1 MKRRKGLSLM
11 MGLLLVA
18 SLLLAGC
25 GPQEEGAGAEGSGSE
40 EKPEKLVVWANNDPI
55 QLKNTR
61 KLAKEYE
68 KESGIKVEVVPVD
81 LLKQQEKL
89 ALDGPAGKGADLV
102 TWPHDQLGEA
112 VIKGLVRPLEVGEDV
127 TGQFSE
133 SAVQALTYDGQV
145 YGLPYVT
152 ESIALIYNK
161 KLMPEPPESF
171 DELIDFARKNTKPA
185 EKEYGLL
192 YEGANFY
199 YSYFL
204 IDAMGGYIFKEDSGK
219 VNTEELGLNN
229 EGAKKA
235 LKMLQGWYKEKL
247 LPVKV
252 TADTVNGLFKEGK
265 AAAVINGP
273 WAVKDYEQAGIDFA
287 VAPLPSFDGKHP
299 RTFIGVKGW
308 YVSAYSK
315 NPTWAT
321 DLMKFFTSKE
331 SLLLRFQETGEIP
344 PRKDLLE
351 DPVIKDDPVVNG
363 FAQQA
368 SRGTPMPN
376 VPEMGQVWEP
386 IGNAITFVAQGK
398 QSPEQA
404 LDDAVKMIREKIQ
417 AQKQ

>member
-1 MKRRKGLSLM
+1 MKRRKGLSLL
-11 MGLLLVA
+11 MGLVLV
-18 SLLLAGC
+18 LGLLAGC
-25 GPQEEGAGAEGSGSE
+25 GPREEGAGAGGGGSE

-127 TGQFSE
+127 TGQYSE

-161 KLMPEPPESF
+161 KLMPEPPETF
-171 DELIDFARKNTKPA
+171 DELIDFARKNTNPS
-185 EKEYGLL
+185 EKRYGLL

-204 IDAMGGYIFKEDSGK
+204 IDAMGGYIFKDDGGM
-219 VNTEELGLNN
+219 VNTEDLGLNN

-235 LKMLQGWYKEKL
+235 LRTLQEWYKEKL

-273 WAVKDYEQAGIDFA
+273 WAVKDYEQAGVDFA
-287 VAPLPSFDGKHP
+287 VAPLPAIDGKNP

-321 DLMKFFTSKE
+321 DLMKHFTSKE
-331 SLLLRFQETGEIP
+331 SLLLRFRETGEIP

-351 DPVIKDDPVVNG
+351 DPVIKEDPVVNG
-363 FAQQA
+363 FA
-368 SRGTPMPN
+368 SRP
-376 VPEMGQVWEP
+376 
-386 IGNAITFVAQGK
+386 AA
-398 QSPEQA
+398 A
-404 LDDAVKMIREKIQ
+404 LRCPTCRKWARSG
-417 AQKQ
+417 

>member
-1 MKRRKGLSLM
+1 MKRRKGLSLL
-11 MGLLLVA
+11 MGLVLV
-18 SLLLAGC
+18 LGLLAGC
-25 GPQEEGAGAEGSGSE
+25 GPREEETGAGGGGSE

-68 KESGIKVEVVPVD
+68 EKSGIKVEVVPVD

-161 KLMPEPPESF
+161 KLMPEPPETF
-171 DELIDFARKNTKPA
+171 DELIDFARKNTNPS
-185 EKEYGLL
+185 EKRYGLL

-204 IDAMGGYIFKEDSGK
+204 IDAMGGYIFKDDGGK

-235 LKMLQGWYKEKL
+235 LRTLQEWYKEKL

-287 VAPLPSFDGKHP
+287 VAPLPAIDGKHP

-321 DLMKFFTSKE
+321 DLMKFFTGKE

-351 DPVIKDDPVVNG
+351 DPVIKDDSVVNG

-398 QSPEQA
+398 QSPEKA

>member
-11 MGLLLVA
+11 MGLLLDA

-25 GPQEEGAGAEGSGSE
+25 GPREEEPGAGGGGSE

-68 KESGIKVEVVPVD
+68 EKSGIKVEVVPVD

-102 TWPHDQLGEA
+102 TWPHDQLGDA

-171 DELIDFARKNTKPA
+171 DELIDFARKNTEPA
-185 EKEYGLL
+185 EKKYGLL
-192 YEGANFY
+192 FEGANFY

-204 IDAMGGYIFKEDSGK
+204 MDAMGGYIFKEDGGK
-219 VNTEELGLNN
+219 VNTEDIGLNN
-229 EGAKKA
+229 EGSKKA
-235 LKMLQGWYKEKL
+235 METLQGWYQEKL
-247 LPVKV
+247 LPIKV

-273 WAVKDYEQAGIDFA
+273 WAVKDYEQAGVDFA
-287 VAPLPSFDGKHP
+287 VAPLPHIDGKAP

-315 NPTWAT
+315 HPAWAT
-321 DLMKFFTSKE
+321 DLLKFFTSKE

-351 DPVIKDDPVVNG
+351 DPVIKDDPVVSG
-363 FAQQA
+363 FAKQA
-368 SRGTPMPN
+368 SNGIPMPN

-398 QSPEQA
+398 QSPEKA
-404 LDDAVKMIREKIQ
+404 LNDAVSMIKEKIQ